1 MHHQRFAI
9 AVVWLVIA
17 SFLPRFSQAAD
28 EPAWRTAY
36 RQPPPSAEETRDLMM
51 RLARFVH
58 DNHLKKSTDSPQR
71 GMIYEYL
78 DMRRKG
84 QLDQF
89 VQGEALDTMHDGA
102 WFAAAIC
109 NAWHVSGDDFYKRLL
124 VEWQLPFYCR
134 MLNHSDTLFTSKRD
148 DARTD
153 AHRFNREHA
162 LQQGEKGF
170 VPYFWDDGGSVS
182 LERRRD
188 KNPLGPFSCV
198 DNLAGK
204 PNPNFL
210 LDGYSLGSSNHLA
223 QDLGVMLQLAWLAL
237 EKSSEP
243 REAALR
249 GELAEAAKNLQA
261 CRMRHHGHIPMCDAP
276 AALAGDADLMRHLPD
291 PQSKAYWTPDNHYFR
306 ALYAFKPAARNALAG
321 FADDQQYRYYSGLAK
336 NQGQLARPL
345 AFKTI
350 YDAYTE
356 PMLYRYYSDD
366 APVPPGINRFDL
378 HPYYFVDGK
387 PTDYRSDR
395 KGPSGGPRPI
405 GSRMG
410 PQNMIC
416 CGWALMALR
425 TFPGIWEEAVRAR
438 GEGLKRVYIVD
449 ALPGSAGEDKPYT
462 PCVSSAKCQIA
473 LRSSREA
480 LLFRGTSRGEATVR
494 VFSAADGQGSFAE
507 LRLVEGKIAATES
520 DDEGDLSTR
529 AILRAV
535 GDTFSFEIELP
546 YTVVKGQKAWA
557 NGVELGV
564 YSIQVDTEPPVNFCL
579 ASDKRQV
586 AAWLERELAGGL
598 RTWDAIFEHY
608 GYIPSGIQ
616 AGGDWEFFSDTG
628 GYAHLIS
635 AASQWLEYQQ
645 ADRRP

>member
-1 MHHQRFAI
+1 MNCQRLRTAI
-9 AVVWLVIA
+9 ISLSIGTILTCV
-17 SFLPRFSQAAD
+17 SEAAE
-28 EPAWRTAY
+28 EPAWQTAY
-36 RQPPPSAEETRDLMM
+36 RQAPPSAEETRDLMM
-51 RLARFVH
+51 RLARFVY
-58 DNHLKKSTDSPQR
+58 DNHLKQSPDSPQR

-78 DMRRKG
+78 DVRRKG

-89 VQGEALDTMHDGA
+89 IQGEALDTMHDGA
-102 WFAAAIC
+102 WFAAAMC
-109 NAWHVSGDDFYKRLL
+109 NAWRATGDDFYKRLL
-124 VEWQLPFYCR
+124 LEWQLPFYCR
-134 MLNHSDTLFTSKRD
+134 MLNHSDTLFSTEHD
-148 DARTD
+148 DARPD
-153 AHRFNREHA
+153 AHHFDREHA

-170 VPYFWDDGGSVS
+170 VPYFWDDGRSCS

-198 DNLAGK
+198 DHLAGK

-243 REAALR
+243 SEVALR
-249 GELAEAAKNLQA
+249 GDVAEAAKNLQA

-276 AALAGDADLMRHLPD
+276 AALAGDAELMRHLPD
-291 PQSKAYWTPDNHYFR
+291 PENKAYWTPDNHYYR
-306 ALYAFKPAARNALAG
+306 ALYAFKPGVRNALPG
-321 FADDQQYRYYSGLAK
+321 FADDQQYRYYSGLARRR
-336 NQGQLARPL
+336 QLVRPL

-378 HPYYFVDGK
+378 HPYYFVDGT

-395 KGPSGGPRPI
+395 KGPSSASRPI

-416 CGWALMALR
+416 CGWALVALR
-425 TFPGIWEEAVRAR
+425 TYPGIWEEAVRQCDER
-438 GEGLKRVYIVD
+438 LTRVYIVD
-449 ALPGSAGEDKPYT
+449 AVPNVAAQEKPFT
-462 PCVSSAKCQIA
+462 PCVSSADCQVS
-473 LRSSREA
+473 LRSTRDA
-480 LLFRGTSRGEATVR
+480 LFLKGTSRGETTVR
-494 VFSAADGQGSFAE
+494 IFAGGNGQGTFAE
-507 LRLVEGKIAATES
+507 VRLVEGEMPSAENNRG
-520 DDEGDLSTR
+520 EGLVLHSP
-529 AILRAV
+529 LRA
-535 GDTFSFEIELP
+535 GSDKQAFEIELP
-546 YTVVKGQKAWA
+546 YTLVKGQQAWA
-557 NGVELGV
+557 NGVELGI
-564 YSIQVDTEPPVNFCL
+564 YSIQINKEPPVNFCM
-579 ASDKRQV
+579 ASDERQV

-598 RTWDAIFEHY
+598 RTWDAIFRQY

-616 AGGDWEFFSDTG
+616 AGADWEFFSDTG

-635 AASQWLEYQQ
+635 AASQWLEYQG
-645 ADRRP
+645 AHRNSH